1 MSRRAAAGRY
11 RAITLDNAE
20 RWLSKTLGYSF
31 RDVRL
36 LQQALTH
43 RSAPGVS
50 NERLEFLGDAV
61 LDIVIS
67 EVLFDALP
75 DAPEGDLSR
84 LRASLVRDT
93 SLAEMAAELG
103 IGEQL
108 ILGSG
113 ERKTGGHRR
122 QSILADALEALFGA
136 VYLDSDFDTAADLIR
151 GVFRDKLDDLPH
163 ADDLRDPKTRLQEW
177 LQARGAV
184 PPDYELVNVT
194 GKAHQQRFEVRC
206 HVPDREPSSGE
217 GRSRRS
223 AEQQAA
229 RRMLATLSADAGN
242 G

>member
-1 MSRRAAAGRY
+1 
-11 RAITLDNAE
+11 LDSAE
-20 RWLSKTLGYSF
+20 RWLDKTRGYRF
-31 RDVRL
+31 NDVRL

-43 RSAPGVS
+43 RSAPGSS

-61 LDIVIS
+61 LDIVVS
-67 EVLFDALP
+67 EVLYHSLP

-93 SLAEMAAELG
+93 SLAGIAADLG
-103 IGEQL
+103 MGEQL

-136 VYLDSDFDTAADLIR
+136 VYLDSGFDTAAGLIR
-151 GVFRDKLDDLPH
+151 RVFADKLDELPH

-177 LQARGAV
+177 LQARGAA
-184 PPDYELVNVT
+184 PPDYELVKVT
-194 GKAHQQRFEVRC
+194 GKAHQQHFEVC
-206 HVPDREPSSGE
+206 CTVPGRQPAPGE

-223 AEQQAA
+223 AEQKAA
-229 RRMLATLSADAGN
+229 RRMLAALMAEN
-242 G
+242 GDE

>member
-1 MSRRAAAGRY
+1 M
-11 RAITLDNAE
+11 DNAE
-20 RWLSKTLGYSF
+20 RWLSETLGSSF
-31 RDVRL
+31 SDARL
-36 LQQALTH
+36 LRQALTH
-43 RSAPGVS
+43 RSAPGDS

-67 EVLFDALP
+67 EALFHTLP

-93 SLAEMAAELG
+93 SLADIAVELA
-103 IGEQL
+103 IGEHL
-108 ILGSG
+108 VLGSG

-136 VYLDSDFDTAADLIR
+136 VYLDSDFATAAELIHR
-151 GVFRDKLDDLPH
+151 VFGDKLENLPH

-177 LQARGAV
+177 LQARGAA

-206 HVPDREPSSGE
+206 HVPDQEPAPGE

-229 RRMLATLSADAGN
+229 RHMLTRLTMDQGDD
-242 G
+242 

>member
-1 MSRRAAAGRY
+1 
-11 RAITLDNAE
+11 LDNAE

-31 RDVRL
+31 SDVGL

-43 RSAPGVS
+43 RSAPGAS

-67 EVLFDALP
+67 EVLFHSLP

-84 LRASLVRDT
+84 LRASIVRDT
-93 SLAEMAAELG
+93 SLAGVAAELG

-136 VYLDSDFDTAADLIR
+136 VYLDSDFDTAAELIR
-151 GVFRDKLDDLPH
+151 GIFRDKLEELPH

-177 LQARGAV
+177 LQARGAS
-184 PPDYELVNVT
+184 PPDYELVDVT
-194 GKAHQQRFEVRC
+194 GKAHQQHFEVRC
-206 HVPDREPSSGE
+206 LVPDREPARGE

-229 RRMLATLSADAGN
+229 RRMLAGLSADEAN